1 MTGRPYVRIW
11 IRAGAI
17 LLLLA
22 GSAFAFFKFR
32 HTRAV
37 ADLPTAAARQ
47 GDFLVMVRCRGEL
60 GAHRSVQLSAPLDVP
75 DLQIVWLAPAGSDVK
90 AGQTVIRFDPSRSQ
104 QDLKEKDAALKQAQA
119 SLEQAESQA
128 RITAEQDK
136 LDLAKARYEME
147 KARLEASK
155 QAIVS
160 AIQGQESKIELGLA
174 EEKVKVQE
182 SANALHAKAN
192 EAKIASQK
200 RLRDEAQSEFHLIQQ
215 RLALMNLKSPLNGVI
230 SYLPNTTQGWMNA
243 QPFKVGDHVY
253 PGGDIAEVPD
263 LSTLQMESKV
273 DEVDRGRIAANDS
286 VLVHVDAFPE
296 KVLTAKLT
304 SISPLTEQSFNEW
317 PPTRSFR
324 AYALIDRPDKR
335 MRPGMNAGADI
346 IETKLPN
353 AISIPAKA
361 LFTVHGKPAVYVK
374 SQGKYIATAV
384 RIRARNP
391 DEIAVDGLAA
401 GTLVTL
407 AEPAQEPQ

>member
-22 GSAFAFFKFR
+22 GSAFAFFKLR

-119 SLEQAESQA
+119 SLEQAVSQA

-155 QAIVS
+155 QTIVS

-174 EEKVKVQE
+174 EEKVKVQD

-215 RLALMNLKSPLNGVI
+215 RLALMNLKTPLNGVI

-346 IETKLPN
+346 IETKLPS